1 MKVIN
6 YGSLNW
12 DYVYQVPHMVREGE
26 TLAAYG
32 METFLGGKGLNQS
45 IALARAGVS
54 VLHGG
59 CVGEDGDGLISY
71 LKTNGVDTSGIEK
84 VEEKSGHTII
94 QVDSNGQNC
103 ILLYGGANQKQ
114 KIDHIKAVLDQGNPG
129 DYLVLQNEVN
139 EIEYIMQAGK
149 EQGMRLVINP
159 SPIDPA
165 ILKAPL
171 GMADY
176 LLVNEIEGQALTG
189 ASEPDQMMKTLRTKY
204 PNTAILLTLGEEG
217 AWYEDGKQSVRQK
230 AIRVN
235 GASEPDQMMKTLR
248 TKYPNT
254 AILLTL
260 GEEGAWYEDGKQ
272 SVRQKA
278 IRVKAVDTT
287 AAGDTFTGYFI
298 AGLMEGYAMEHL
310 LYRCAAASAL
320 AVSRN
325 GASASIPQREEV
337 ETFLRSLDV

>member
-1 MKVIN
+1 MLQYQHIGLESEMMERKQEGYMKVIN

-114 KIDHIKAVLDQGNPG
+114 NIDHIKAVLDKGNPG

-139 EIEYIMQAGK
+139 EIEYIMQIGK
-149 EQGMRLVINP
+149 ERGMRLVINP

-176 LLVNEIEGQALTG
+176 LLVNEIEGQALT
-189 ASEPDQMMKTLRTKY
+189 
-204 PNTAILLTLGEEG
+204 
-217 AWYEDGKQSVRQK
+217 
-230 AIRVN
+230 

>member
-1 MKVIN
+1 MLQYLHIGLESEMMDRKQEGYMKVIN

-230 AIRVN
+230 AIRV
-235 GASEPDQMMKTLR
+235 
-248 TKYPNT
+248 
-254 AILLTL
+254 
-260 GEEGAWYEDGKQ
+260 
-272 SVRQKA
+272 
-278 IRVKAVDTT
+278 KAVDTT

>member
-1 MKVIN
+1 MLQYQHIGLESEMMERKQEGYMKVIN

-45 IALARAGVS
+45 IALARAGVP

-114 KIDHIKAVLDQGNPG
+114 NIDHIKTVLDQGNPG

-149 EQGMRLVINP
+149 ERGMRLVINP

-189 ASEPDQMMKTLRTKY
+189 ASEPDQMMKTLRTRY

-217 AWYEDGKQSVRQK
+217 AWYEDR
-230 AIRVN
+230 
-235 GASEPDQMMKTLR
+235 
-248 TKYPNT
+248 
-254 AILLTL
+254 
-260 GEEGAWYEDGKQ
+260 KQ